1 MRRKYLLYC
10 GIAASLLYIA
20 MNIFVPMRWEG
31 YSIGSQTISELSA
44 IDAPTRSLWF
54 PLGIVYALLTAAFG
68 FGVWKSAIRN
78 RPLRIAG
85 ALLFINGVI
94 GLFWPPMHQREVLA
108 AGGGT
113 MTDTMHIVF
122 SMVTVLLFILSIGF
136 GAAAIGKGFRLYSI
150 ATLVILVVFGI
161 LTAREAP
168 GIEVNGPT
176 PLIGIWERINIGVY
190 MIWVIVLA
198 IILLRRNN
206 EARLN

>member
-1 MRRKYLLYC
+1 
-10 GIAASLLYIA
+10 
-20 MNIFVPMRWEG
+20 
-31 YSIGSQTISELSA
+31 
-44 IDAPTRSLWF
+44 
-54 PLGIVYALLTAAFG
+54 
-68 FGVWKSAIRN
+68 
-78 RPLRIAG
+78 
-85 ALLFINGVI
+85 
-94 GLFWPPMHQREVLA
+94 
-108 AGGGT
+108 